1 MNASTTSGGSAVP
14 KKAASGRAS
23 RSDAAP
29 PTILSWDASLAP
41 LSPKVF
47 SQFQRL
53 VHRESG
59 INLTDAKKALLI
71 GRLSRRLRELALTSF
86 DQYLRLVESDGAEL
100 VRMIDSI
107 ATNETKFF
115 REPRQFGFLEH
126 ELFPRWVED
135 AERGSRSR
143 RVRVWSAG
151 CSTGEEPFSIAML
164 LLSLFG
170 KGWDLEVLATD
181 ISTKAL
187 ERARAAEWSLD
198 RSAQIPTPFL
208 RAFMLRG
215 TGPQDGKM
223 KAGPEIRRLV
233 RFERLN
239 LNDESYPVS
248 GGFDLIFCRNVLI
261 YFDGDRKRRV
271 IGQLLDHLEPAGFLI
286 VGHAESLNGITDRVR
301 GVMPCVYTASPLPE
315 RSNRSPA
322 SGWRASR

>member
-1 MNASTTSGGSAVP
+1 M
-14 KKAASGRAS
+14 
-23 RSDAAP
+23 RSDKQLVTRMSRPSGVEADPLA
-29 PTILSWDASLAP
+29 WDVSTPP
-41 LSPKVF
+41 LSPEAF
-47 SQFQRL
+47 SRFQRI
-53 VHRESG
+53 VGRESG
-59 INLTDAKKALLI
+59 INLTDAKKALLV
-71 GRLSRRLRELALTSF
+71 GRLSRRLRELALSSF
-86 DQYLRLVESDGAEL
+86 DDYLRRVESDGAEL

-107 ATNETKFF
+107 ATNETQFF
-115 REPRQFGFLEH
+115 REPRQFEFLEH
-126 ELFPRWVED
+126 ELFPRWAED
-135 AERGSRSR
+135 AERGRRPR

-187 ERARAAEWSLD
+187 GRARAAEWSLE
-198 RSAQIPTPFL
+198 RSAHIPAPFL

-215 TGPQDGKM
+215 TGAQDGKM

-239 LNDESYPVS
+239 LNDESYPVT
-248 GGFDLIFCRNVLI
+248 GRFDLILCRNVLI

-271 IGQLLDHLEPAGFLI
+271 IERLLDHLDPAGFLV
-286 VGHAESLNGITDRVR
+286 VGHAESLNGITDRVG

-315 RSNRSPA
+315 RSGRSP
-322 SGWRASR
+322 SGGWRASR